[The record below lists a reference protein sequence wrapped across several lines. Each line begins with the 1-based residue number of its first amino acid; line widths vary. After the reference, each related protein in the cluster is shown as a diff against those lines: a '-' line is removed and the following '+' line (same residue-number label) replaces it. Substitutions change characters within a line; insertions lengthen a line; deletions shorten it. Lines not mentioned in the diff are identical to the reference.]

1 MESTGSQSHTQLK
14 RLSTHAWA
22 VGKKTT
28 LTIPGQVNTG
38 VTQGQ
43 CKQTEGGNAYKNPDR
58 ESWNKDSLG
67 RNTRQ
72 RGHAGNKGKAVLGPP
87 TSPSLLSFSW
97 LLHQLN
103 QEEGVCVCM
112 RVCVHV
118 LSRVQLCPVLCGF
131 MDCSLPGSS
140 VHGIF
145 QARMLEQVA
154 ISHSRRSS

>member
-1 MESTGSQSHTQLK
+1 MGSEWAFPGGASGKESTCRYRLDIRDLGSIHRSRRSPGGGHGNPLQYSCVESTGSQSHTQLK

-58 ESWNKDSLG
+58 ESWNKDSLD

-72 RGHAGNKGKAVLGPP
+72 RGHAGNEGKAALGPP
-87 TSPSLLSFSW
+87 TSPSLLS
-97 LLHQLN
+97 
-103 QEEGVCVCM
+103 
-112 RVCVHV
+112 
-118 LSRVQLCPVLCGF
+118 LS
-131 MDCSLPGSS
+131 
-140 VHGIF
+140 
-145 QARMLEQVA
+145 
-154 ISHSRRSS
+154 